1 MRRRRRRKTKSNGSS
16 FLFSQA
22 ILHTVLWPP
31 QHDRPTTWF
40 SVKSV
45 LQSNYLELYVS
56 VECGLLGRY
65 SWDGQKERGR
75 ERETIVIYN
84 LRVVLK
90 DEWPRVQDHLR
101 CGFIYFLS
109 SRTRYFFSIAERCL
123 NCLGERERERR
134 YYFRRSLIS
143 VCGPPPSWTQWA
155 SRAGGGAAAG

>member
-65 SWDGQKERGR
+65 SWDGQKEREGARDHRHLQFTGGSKRWMTTSTRSSTLWFYLFFIVSYSVLLFDSWAVFELPGR
-75 ERETIVIYN
+75 EREKILFQEVSDLCLWSPSQLDTM
-84 LRVVLK
+84 
-90 DEWPRVQDHLR
+90 
-101 CGFIYFLS
+101 GF
-109 SRTRYFFSIAERCL
+109 
-123 NCLGERERERR
+123 
-134 YYFRRSLIS
+134 
-143 VCGPPPSWTQWA
+143 
-155 SRAGGGAAAG
+155 